1 MAISFIAES
10 TAHDT
15 ANDDITVP
23 GISSIQNGDFI
34 LGWYHGYGDTT
45 ISALPIT
52 LSGFTKLT
60 ERYETN
66 STDVSMGIFYKIA
79 NNEGESYS
87 FVGSHT
93 ATPETGAHIAVF
105 RGVNPNDPFDVTFV
119 EATHYV
125 RNTDVGITD
134 TTQPKNIT
142 TNTNN
147 AWCVILTSVTF
158 GSVTNISPPS
168 GFTERSQIIADNR
181 NGHICT
187 KLQATAGAV
196 NPGTLG
202 TTSAADSTDASH
214 YTLAL
219 KPAANKVVTFSL
231 LSKVGN
237 PQASLSAVSWAWF
250 DEDVG
255 ALNAPTDKGSIEV
268 SDSSGEM
275 ILDLVNT
282 TLTTGQTGTLA
293 LYDPTGGKIGAYR
306 LEID

>member
-196 NPGTLG
+196 NPGTL
-202 TTSAADSTDASH
+202 
-214 YTLAL
+214 AL